1 MYKMPDFTEHDTQ
14 VVLEFMKANPF
25 VTLIGNNGSTSVATQ
40 IPVLVEEKGDKLILR
55 GHIMRKTDHHLAF
68 EKNPEALVL
77 FTGPHCYVSSSW
89 YAERN
94 VGSTW
99 NYMTVHA
106 RGAVKFLDND
116 GTTQIID
123 DLTHKYESD
132 QKQPELVQHMP
143 ADYISQMVKA
153 IAGFE
158 IEVES
163 IYPLFKLSQ
172 NRSDVSYKSIVT
184 HLLDTA
190 CHDEQQIANEMVQ
203 RRANLFEL

>member
-1 MYKMPDFTEHDTQ
+1 MPEFTEHDTQ

-25 VTLIGNNGSTSVATQ
+25 VTLIGNNGMTSVATQ
-40 IPVLVEEKGDKLILR
+40 IPVLIEERSNKLILR

-68 EKNPEALVL
+68 EKNPETLVL
-77 FTGPHCYVSSSW
+77 FTGPHCYVSASW

-94 VGSTW
+94 IGSTW

-106 RGAVKFLDND
+106 RGTMKFID
-116 GTTQIID
+116 GEGTMQMIT
-123 DLTHKYESD
+123 DLTNKYETS
-132 QKQPELVQHMP
+132 QQQPELVKNMP
-143 ADYISQMVKA
+143 SEYVNSMVNA

-158 IEVES
+158 IEIDS

-184 HLLDTA
+184 HLLATGQ
-190 CHDEQQIANEMVQ
+190 HEEQQIANEMVQ
-203 RRANLFEL
+203 RRSNLFEL

>member
-14 VVLEFMKANPF
+14 VVLDFMKANPF
-25 VTLIGNNGSTSVATQ
+25 VTLIGNNGNTSVATQ
-40 IPVLVEEKGDKLILR
+40 IPVLFKEEDDKLILR

-94 VGSTW
+94 IGSTW

-106 RGAVKFLDND
+106 RGTIKFLDD
-116 GTTQIID
+116 AGTTQIIT
-123 DLTHKYESD
+123 DLTTKYESN
-132 QKQPELVQHMP
+132 QQQPELVEHMP
-143 ADYISQMVKA
+143 PDYVNSLVKA

-158 IEVES
+158 MEVVS

-172 NRSDVSYKSIVT
+172 NRSDVSYRSIVT
-184 HLLDTA
+184 HLLSTGR
-190 CHDEQQIANEMVQ
+190 HDEHEIAAEMAG
-203 RRANLFEL
+203 RRAELFEL